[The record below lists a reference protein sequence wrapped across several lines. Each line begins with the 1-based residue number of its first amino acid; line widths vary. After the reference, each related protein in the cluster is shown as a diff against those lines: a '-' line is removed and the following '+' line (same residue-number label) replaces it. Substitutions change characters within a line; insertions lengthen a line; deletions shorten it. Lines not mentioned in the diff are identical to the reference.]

1 MQSDTKL
8 QLFYLTESMFE
19 RKGFRVS
26 GIRLICDRWH
36 VSRGVYCRAMA
47 TTIEILGVEQDGKD
61 GLIVTFSDGTIGAY
75 VVDELLE
82 LRPIRELA
90 HQPGEHKTPQ
100 IET

>member
-19 RKGFRVS
+19 RKGFQVS

>member
-1 MQSDTKL
+1 MQRDTKL
-8 QLFYLTESMFE
+8 LLIYLTESILE
-19 RKGFRVS
+19 RRDFQVS
-26 GIRLICDRWH
+26 GIRLICDRWQ

-47 TTIEILGVEQDGKD
+47 TIIEILGVEQDGKD

-90 HQPGEHKTPQ
+90 HRPGEHKTPQ
-100 IET
+100 TET